1 MLFNSQDG
9 DSLLING
16 DSMRL
21 DPRLPSL
28 RSNPASLPDEPLSAS
43 QESVQSSDDP
53 SLQMKRAQVLMHT
66 FEQVRTRLEE
76 AYRRYENREL

>member
-1 MLFNSQDG
+1 
-9 DSLLING
+9 
-16 DSMRL
+16 MRL